1 MTGGKSGKGLGGT
14 VRRAALLPQRYGL
27 SPEKVRTRLREMAAL
42 TARWEVTPTVPATAI
57 ILDRHPGIAKELAA
71 MDPAIHGHRHIPYAG
86 LPASDQAKDLDAARA
101 TFARHGLPARGFRA
115 PYLSASDTTLRLLR
129 ERAFTFDSSAAKYVL
144 PENDPLS
151 KEAIRL
157 TETRYGRVQR
167 GVALPRT
174 EGDLVELP
182 IALPD
187 DEILADGL
195 GIRNGATLQ
204 GIFERMMAATHDA
217 GSLLVFQIHPE
228 RFPLFSE
235 PIGEVLARAHDLGAW
250 CASLSEVASW
260 VLKNPAEPTRWPKGH
275 SMALAVTGDL
285 DAVSLGD
292 FARRVVGG

>member
-1 MTGGKSGKGLGGT
+1 M
-14 VRRAALLPQRYGL
+14 RAFRPRAKPPAAAGPPLP
-27 SPEKVRTRLREMAAL
+27 
-42 TARWEVTPTVPATAI
+42 
-57 ILDRHPGIAKELAA
+57 
-71 MDPAIHGHRHIPYAG
+71 
-86 LPASDQAKDLDAARA
+86 
-101 TFARHGLPARGFRA
+101 RHGLPARGFRA

-129 ERAFTFDSSAAKYVL
+129 ERAFTFDSSAAKFVL
-144 PENDPLS
+144 PESDPLS

-157 TETRYGRVQR
+157 AETRYGRVQR

-182 IALPD
+182 VALPD

-195 GIRNGATLQ
+195 GIRSAATLQ
-204 GIFERMMAATHDA
+204 EILGRMLAATH
-217 GSLLVFQIHPE
+217 GSGGLLVLQVHPE

-235 PIGEVLARAHDLGAW
+235 PIGEVLARAHDRGAW

>member
-42 TARWEVTPTVPATAI
+42 TARWEITPTVPATAI

-71 MDPAIHGHRHIPYAG
+71 MDPAIHGHRHVPYAD
-86 LPASDQAKDLDAARA
+86 LPAADQAKDLDAARA

-129 ERAFTFDSSAAKYVL
+129 ERAFTFDSSETRFVL
-144 PENDPLS
+144 PESDPLS
-151 KEAIRL
+151 KVAIRL
-157 TETRYGRVQR
+157 AETRYGRVQR
-167 GVALPRT
+167 GGAFPRM
-174 EGDLVELP
+174 EGDLAELP
-182 IALPD
+182 VALPD

-195 GIRNGATLQ
+195 GIRNASKLQ
-204 GIFERMMAATHDA
+204 EVLERMMTATNDA
-217 GSLLVFQIHPE
+217 GGLLVLQIHPE

-235 PIGEVLARAHDLGAW
+235 PLGEVLARAQDLGAW
-250 CASLSEVASW
+250 CASLSEVAAW
-260 VLKNPAEPTRWPKGH
+260 VLKNPAKATRWPKSH
-275 SMALAVTGDL
+275 PMALAVTGDL